1 MATGVYKLSSTNTD
15 INGNN
20 LTSNLSYSNAIKIA
34 IKNIII
40 LNKLDILNYNPLK
53 GIGLKKYL
61 GQPLDE
67 LTKYNITSH
76 IKRTLT
82 ADEPRIN
89 NIQVQIEYNN
99 EYNGL
104 IIYVYYIERLMGL
117 SQKLVLNYEI

>member
-1 MATGVYKLSSTNTD
+1 MATGTYALLSTNTD
-15 INGNN
+15 IHSTN
-20 LTSNLSYSNAIKIA
+20 LTSNVSYSNAIKTS
-34 IKNIII
+34 IKNIVV

-53 GIGLKKYL
+53 GIGLKKYV

-67 LTKYNITSH
+67 LTSYNIASH

-89 NIQVQIEYNN
+89 NITVQIESNS

-104 IIYVYYIERLMGL
+104 IIQIYYIERLMGIT
-117 SQKLVLNYEI
+117 QKLVLNYEL